1 MSLSD
6 PPSGPNSADTPVR
19 QPSDCGLDP
28 FAVIWT
34 SWIIFFGASLHQL
47 ITGGK
52 AMLLPSGYRF
62 RRIMSL
68 SSPPPGPNSANMPI
82 QQLPAD
88 ESPSVAEIWKS
99 WLLSG
104 TDQHHRGLTKR
115 QCFCHSATDFNG
127 YGYLIAFLLPAQTTS
142 THQFASPLES
152 EDPSVKCWLFYFFF
166 TSSRL
171 VCSILMSWRNWMMWI
186 PNYKTS
192 VRTFLVRLKVDWFQ
206 LRP

>member
-1 MSLSD
+1 MFLRTDSTHLQVKERAM
-6 PPSGPNSADTPVR
+6 PLPSGYGFRRKWACQILHPARTALTRRSVNRQTADSIRLRWSGCLELFSSERV
-19 QPSDCGLDP
+19 SINC
-28 FAVIWT
+28 
-34 SWIIFFGASLHQL
+34 QL
-47 ITGGK
+47 KEK
-52 AMLLPSGYRF
+52 ATLLPSGYRF

-82 QQLPAD
+82 QQSPAD

-115 QCFCHSATDFNG
+115 QCPCHSATDFNG

-152 EDPSVKCWLFYFFF
+152 EDPSV
-166 TSSRL
+166 
-171 VCSILMSWRNWMMWI
+171 
-186 PNYKTS
+186 
-192 VRTFLVRLKVDWFQ
+192 
-206 LRP
+206 